1 MNTSIMIRY
10 FSVILI
16 LLSVIVSITDSFIN
30 SMTTM
35 SLVNSRKKNIVRNK
49 KNIPYRKF
57 SNENEKYLY
66 GNYLVSLR
74 KFKRAINYSKL
85 FNNITNSIVDSL
97 NTSCVSNN
105 KEDIYLNIKNNTFIN
120 NDQYIAKNIILA
132 NIKIDVS
139 TVKYI
144 QIYTKNDTITIELDK
159 NNQIIDSGFVNYDF
173 GKIDS
178 LISAISILMNL
189 LNIH

>member
-16 LLSVIVSITDSFIN
+16 LLSAIVSITDSFIN

-49 KNIPYRKF
+49 KDIPYRKF

-159 NNQIIDSGFVNYDF
+159 NNQIIDSGFVNYDL

>member
-49 KNIPYRKF
+49 KDIPYRKF

-74 KFKRAINYSKL
+74 KFKRAINYSRL

-159 NNQIIDSGFVNYDF
+159 NNQIIDSGFVNYDL

>member
-16 LLSVIVSITDSFIN
+16 LLSAIVSITDSFIN

-159 NNQIIDSGFVNYDF
+159 NNQIIDSGFVNYDL

>member
-49 KNIPYRKF
+49 KDIPYRKF

-159 NNQIIDSGFVNYDF
+159 NNQIIDSGFVNYDL